1 MALLDQKL
9 KSVANFFLSKS
20 VSGYF
25 KTKKK
30 KEKKVSNDHQAEGG
44 GKGLSGHVH

>member
-1 MALLDQKL
+1 MALLAQI
-9 KSVANFFLSKS
+9 VENFLLSKS

-30 KEKKVSNDHQAEGG
+30 KEEEKVPN
-44 GKGLSGHVH
+44 VY